1 MQRRAALLTALLAAT
16 GSVLGQAKDQA
27 HIGYL
32 ASSPAASDR
41 ARTEAFRKG
50 LEEIGFV
57 EGRNLV
63 VEWRYPDGGA
73 DRLRDLAADLVQRKV
88 QVIVVAGATATQAVK
103 QQAGAIPV
111 VMTNVTDPVGLG
123 LVASLARPGGNITGL
138 TNASVELN
146 AKRLE
151 LLREL
156 APGLALIAVLGDP
169 GSPAYRPQANELE
182 SAAKTVG
189 IKLRFIEVRQAGE
202 IDKAFAVTA
211 EARAGALIVLQN
223 PTLTRTRARIAEL
236 AAKARLPAMYPQSEF
251 VEAGG
256 LISYGPDIPD
266 LHRQA
271 AYFVGRILKGAKPS
285 ELPVEQPKKFELAI
299 NLRSAK
305 QIGLGIPPQVLFRA
319 DRTLD

>member
-1 MQRRAALLTALLAAT
+1 MLRWAALLVALLAAP
-16 GSVLGQAKDQA
+16 GPVLGQAKDQA

-32 ASSPAASDR
+32 ASSSAASDR

-50 LEEIGFV
+50 LEEIGYV
-57 EGRNLV
+57 EGKNLV

-73 DRLRDLAADLVQRKV
+73 ERLRDLAADLVQRKV

-103 QQAGAIPV
+103 KQAAAIPV

-156 APGLALIAVLGDP
+156 APRLALVGVLGDP
-169 GSPAYRPQANELE
+169 GSPAYRPQAQELE

-189 IKLRFIEVRQAGE
+189 IKLHFVEVRQAE
-202 IDKAFAVTA
+202 DIDKAFAA
-211 EARAGALIVLQN
+211 ISAARAGALIVLQN

-236 AAKARLPAMYPQSEF
+236 AARARLPAMYPQSEF
-251 VEAGG
+251 VEASG

-305 QIGLGIPPQVLFRA
+305 QIGLRIPPQVLFRA